1 MRLAEP
7 RLSASIITSCSMMRS
22 FTGAACVW
30 ITNASV
36 PRTLSPNR
44 EYTSPLAKSRRST
57 EPHSMPRCRATSPE
71 SSWLARPENSMRCLR
86 PRVSTILGVT
96 PLLTAR
102 LPGSAPVGSIVVASV
117 ICAAAPPAPGRPT
130 LDDAL
135 DGALDGQRTGRNVL
149 GDGRAGRCLRPI
161 TDGEGRN
168 QHGIRSDEGAVTHDG
183 AVLVLAVV
191 VDEHRAGADVDVLA
205 DLGVADVGEVRH
217 LAAAPDARLL
227 DLHVGADL
235 AAGTQL
241 GPRTQIGERADH
253 RARADVRLD
262 GDRLRHGGLVVHRAG
277 DQAGVGADRAA
288 GADASARLQ
297 ERQRFQH
304 GVLADLDAGVHVGG

>member
-57 EPHSMPRCRATSPE
+57 EPHSMPRCCATSPE

-102 LPGSAPVGSIVVASV
+102 LPGSAPVGSIVVAGV

-130 LDDAL
+130 LDD
-135 DGALDGQRTGRNVL
+135 
-149 GDGRAGRCLRPI
+149 
-161 TDGEGRN
+161 
-168 QHGIRSDEGAVTHDG
+168 
-183 AVLVLAVV
+183 VLAVV

-205 DLGVADVGEVRH
+205 DVGVADVGEVRH
-217 LAAAPDARLL
+217 LAATPDAGLL

-235 AAGTQL
+235 AAGTEL
-241 GPRTQIGERADH
+241 DPRPQVGEGADHGARARLEDGER
-253 RARADVRLD
+253 L
-262 GDRLRHGGLVVHRAG
+262 
-277 DQAGVGADRAA
+277 
-288 GADASARLQ
+288 
-297 ERQRFQH
+297 EH
-304 GVLADLDAGVHVGG
+304 GVLADLDVAVRVGGGRVDHGHAGPQQPLQRAPAQHRRRLGELGAVVDAEHLVGGRLAGRHAATRLQQQRDQGGQVVLALVVVGLQPGEP

>member
-57 EPHSMPRCRATSPE
+57 EPHSMPRCCATSVA

-86 PRVSTILGVT
+86 PSVSTILGVT

-102 LPGSAPVGSIVVASV
+102 LPDSRCCRSIVVAGVVSV
-117 ICAAAPPAPGRPT
+117 GAPPAPGRPT

-135 DGALDGQRTGRNVL
+135 DGALDGERTGRDVL
-149 GDGRAGRCLRPI
+149 GDGRAGRRLRPI
-161 TDGEGRN
+161 ADGEGRN
-168 QHGIRSDEGAVTHDG
+168 QHGIRSDDG
-183 AVLVLAVV
+183 TVPDDRAVLALPVV

-227 DLHVGADL
+227 DLHV
-235 AAGTQL
+235 
-241 GPRTQIGERADH
+241 
-253 RARADVRLD
+253 
-262 GDRLRHGGLVVHRAG
+262 
-277 DQAGVGADRAA
+277 
-288 GADASARLQ
+288 
-297 ERQRFQH
+297 
-304 GVLADLDAGVHVGG
+304 